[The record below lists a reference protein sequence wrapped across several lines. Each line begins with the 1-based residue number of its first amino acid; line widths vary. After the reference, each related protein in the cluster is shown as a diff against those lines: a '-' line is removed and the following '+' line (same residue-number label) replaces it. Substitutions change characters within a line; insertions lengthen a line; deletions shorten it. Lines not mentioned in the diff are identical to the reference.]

1 MTYRLAK
8 KRTLEKAGFAY
19 VAGWISKD
27 RANEINEEIRAEKP
41 KVAKALEREPG
52 EGV

>member
-19 VAGWISKD
+19 VAGWINKD
-27 RANEINEEIRAEKP
+27 RADEINEEIKAEKP
-41 KVAKALEREPG
+41 KVAEALEEAP
-52 EGV
+52 